1 MRTFLFLIIVASS
14 LNSLSQ
20 EQDTIAKRN
29 AYVFGFTPT
38 AKHNIYGIAFGII
51 GSESI
56 CNLNYTR
63 KSHGLNI
70 QLIGQGV
77 FIPFNYKNFS
87 FDKLMSKENG
97 FMYNNVILRESYRAI
112 HNGILFSTFGTYTD
126 QTNGLCI
133 SFLASLGYEMNGVAF
148 NLFSNK
154 YFRLNGIAL
163 GLVNHS
169 GKVNGI
175 QIGLV
180 NKTVHLKGLQIGLWN
195 VNSKRKLPIIN
206 WGF

>member
-1 MRTFLFLIIVASS
+1 MRTFLVFYFAVFSLASF
-14 LNSLSQ
+14 SQ
-20 EQDTIAKRN
+20 DQDTIPKRN
-29 AYVFGFTPT
+29 SYVIGFTPSS
-38 AKHNIYGIAFGII
+38 KHNIFGLSLGII

-70 QLIGQGV
+70 QLIGQGIFV
-77 FIPFNYKNFS
+77 PLNYRNFS
-87 FDKLMSKENG
+87 FDKQMSKENG
-97 FMYNNVILRESYRAI
+97 FMYNNIILRESYRAI

-133 SFLASLGYEMNGVAF
+133 SLLASLGYEMNGVAF
-148 NLFSNK
+148 NFVANK